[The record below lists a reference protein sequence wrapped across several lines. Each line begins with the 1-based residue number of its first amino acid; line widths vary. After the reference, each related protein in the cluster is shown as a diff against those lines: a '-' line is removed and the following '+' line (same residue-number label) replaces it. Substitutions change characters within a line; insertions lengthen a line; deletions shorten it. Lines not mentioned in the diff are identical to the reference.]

1 MANDTLSRIGAVN
14 KDATATDAAQQAL
27 FLKVFAGE
35 VMTNFEQQ
43 TKILDKHWVRTI
55 ASGKSASFPI
65 VGTIAAAYHVP
76 GAEIVGT
83 QVGHNEKIVSI
94 DGLLLS
100 QATIANIDE
109 AMNHFDVSSI
119 YSKEMGI
126 VLANQFDKNVIQE
139 GLLGARAAAL
149 ITGGAA
155 GTKLIDPKMKMTGD
169 LGTVSAGQATTLAE
183 KANAIANAIFNAA
196 AKLDIQNAPTERYCF
211 LRPTE
216 YYCLIQNTTAL
227 NVQWGGAGSYAE
239 GVIPSIAGI
248 KIIKSNNVPYT
259 DLSAASYH
267 GVNAATTVG
276 LVFCPEAIGTVKLM
290 DLSMQSE
297 FQMRF
302 QATLMVAR
310 YAMGHGWLRTEGL
323 VELATA

>member
-1 MANDTLSRIGAVN
+1 MANDTLSRLGAVN
-14 KDATATDAAQQAL
+14 KDATATDVAQQAL

-35 VMTNFEQQ
+35 VMTNFENQ

-55 ASGKSASFPI
+55 ASGKSASFPV

-83 QVGHNEKIVSI
+83 QVGHNEKVISI

-126 VLANQFDKNVIQE
+126 VLANQFDKNVVQE
-139 GLLGARAAAL
+139 GILGARAAAL
-149 ITGGAA
+149 ITGGSA
-155 GTKLIDPKMKMTGD
+155 GTLLVDAKMKMTSGD
-169 LGTVSAGQATTLAE
+169 LGTAGTATTLAE
-183 KANAIANAIFNAA
+183 KANAIAGAIFNAA
-196 AKLDIQNAPTERYCF
+196 AKLDIQNAPAERYCF

-227 NVQWGGAGSYAE
+227 NVQWGGAGSYSE
-239 GVIPSIAGI
+239 GVIPTIAGI
-248 KIIKSNNVPYT
+248 NIIKSNNVPYT
-259 DLSAASYH
+259 DLSGATYH
-267 GVNAATTVG
+267 GVNAAKTVG
-276 LVFCPEAIGTVKLM
+276 LIFCPEAIGTVKLM

-310 YAMGHGWLRTEGL
+310 YAMGHGWLRTEAL
-323 VELATA
+323 VELAVA

>member
-14 KDATATDAAQQAL
+14 KDAIATDAAQQAL

-35 VMTNFEQQ
+35 VMTNFENQ

-55 ASGKSASFPI
+55 ASGKSASFPV

-83 QVGHNEKIVSI
+83 QVGHNEKVISI

-109 AMNHFDVSSI
+109 AMNHFDVSSV

-126 VLANQFDKNVIQE
+126 VLGNQFDKNVIQE

-149 ITGGAA
+149 ITGGKA
-155 GTKLIDPKMKMTGD
+155 GTVITDAAMKMTTGD
-169 LGTVSAGQATTLAE
+169 LGTAGLSTTLAD
-183 KANAIANAIFNAA
+183 KANAIAKAIYAA
-196 AKLDIQNAPTERYCF
+196 AATLDINNAPTERYCF

-216 YYCLIQNTTAL
+216 YYCLVQNTTAL

-239 GVIPSIAGI
+239 GVIPKLAGI
-248 KIIKSNNVPYT
+248 NIVMSNNVPYT
-259 DLSAASYH
+259 DLSGATYH
-267 GVNAATTVG
+267 GVNAAKTVG
-276 LVFCPEAIGTVKLM
+276 LIFCPEAIGTVKLM

-310 YAMGHGWLRTEGL
+310 YAMGHGWLRTEAL
-323 VELATA
+323 VELAVA